1 MNTSFAVSKAVEHC
15 FLPTVQG
22 SEPVSFLSH
31 FLDTRSLKIGVRVLR
46 DGELGLL
53 KTEKRLGLKCIP

>member
-22 SEPVSFLSH
+22 SEPGSFLSH
-31 FLDTRSLKIGVRVLR
+31 FLDTRSLKIGVRVLG

-53 KTEKRLGLKCIP
+53 KSV